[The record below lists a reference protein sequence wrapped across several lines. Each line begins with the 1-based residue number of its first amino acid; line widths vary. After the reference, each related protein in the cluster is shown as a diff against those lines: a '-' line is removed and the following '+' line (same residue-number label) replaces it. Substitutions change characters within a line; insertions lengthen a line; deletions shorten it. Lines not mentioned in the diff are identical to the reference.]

1 MVAGVE
7 VTSSMADARHAAAE
21 LVTAHGDDRGWL
33 DAFSEALEERRS
45 GRAVARFLTVWG
57 MSQSAAARVF
67 GVSRQAIGKWLAS
80 GVPTERATT
89 IADLSAA
96 TDILVRHLTRDRIPA
111 VVRRPAANLD
121 GRSLL
126 DLVAAGDARAALE
139 ACQAMFAFERAQL

>member
-1 MVAGVE
+1 
-7 VTSSMADARHAAAE
+7 
-21 LVTAHGDDRGWL
+21 
-33 DAFSEALEERRS
+33 
-45 GRAVARFLTVWG
+45 
-57 MSQSAAARVF
+57 MSQSDPARVF
-67 GVSRQAIGKWLAS
+67 GVSRQAIGKWLAT

-111 VVRRPAANLD
+111 VVRRPAANLG

-126 DLVAAGDARAALE
+126 DLVAAGDAGAALE